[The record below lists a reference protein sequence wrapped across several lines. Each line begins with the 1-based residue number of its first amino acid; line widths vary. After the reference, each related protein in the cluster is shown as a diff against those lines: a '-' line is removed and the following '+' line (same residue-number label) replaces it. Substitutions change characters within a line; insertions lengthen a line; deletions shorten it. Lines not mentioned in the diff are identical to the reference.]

1 MLTRHTFASGR
12 ITLEDDVQIGPI
24 VYLIIENHPVDP
36 SARKDLVLKFILIKQ
51 NVWIGAGAKILPG
64 VSVGEN
70 LIVATV
76 ALVHR
81 DISANILVGGMQA
94 NVIRAIA

>member
-1 MLTRHTFASGR
+1 MNL
-12 ITLEDDVQIGPI
+12 IT
-24 VYLIIENHPVDP
+24 ENHPLD
-36 SARKDLVLKFILIKQ
+36 SSKRKNLDLKSILIKQ

-70 LIVATV
+70 LIVATG

-94 NVIRAIA
+94 NVIRAID